1 MPESTMS
8 LSQRAFRGLL
18 KILPFDFRA
27 NFGGEME
34 RVFDEQKRDVEK
46 RGGIV
51 NFARLWGEALT
62 GIFRTAPR
70 EHWEILKHD
79 CAYAIRMLQKSPWFS
94 ITAILTLALG
104 IGANTA
110 IFSVVNSVLLRPLP
124 YPQSQQLI
132 FIREQALKV
141 GADHV
146 PFSVP
151 EIMDYR
157 ERNHTLADLAEYP
170 DPVHGADLGTAQV
183 GSLEFGAGQFG
194 PEQITIA
201 QYRVGQI
208 RAAEVRFA

>member
-1 MPESTMS
+1 MNPASKMS
-8 LSQRAFRGLL
+8 LSHRAFRALL
-18 KILPFDFRA
+18 RALPGDFRE

-34 RVFDEQKRDVEK
+34 YVFEEQNRNLEQ
-46 RGGIV
+46 RGGPMD
-51 NFARLWGEALT
+51 FAKLWWEALT

-79 CAYAIRMLQKSPWFS
+79 VAYAIRMLQKSPWFS

-124 YPQSQQLI
+124 YPQAQQLV
-132 FIREQALKV
+132 FVRQEALKV
-141 GADHV
+141 GVDHV

-157 ERNHTLADLAEYP
+157 ARNHTLSSVAEYHGMSFTLFGHG
-170 DPVHGADLGTAQV
+170 DP
-183 GSLEFGAGQFG
+183 E
-194 PEQITIA
+194 
-201 QYRVGQI
+201 RVRTGVVD
-208 RAAEVRFA
+208 RKSVV